1 MSPADHVHPEFGYFC
16 PSQSLRRKARVA
28 FTLITF
34 GVIVGALALRAS
46 HETGSESVVLIAP
59 VDKSPSGS
67 EAISPVGQ
75 STVISAAERSHARG
89 RTACQEDI
97 YFDGECATGEL
108 QKRRRVRAANDVPP
122 IAAVAL
128 GRRVLSLPDTSPP
141 PPKSTEVAEEATI
154 APRVTTEQTAAVN
167 EGSTPEITTGQ
178 RAATPRKVRKAL
190 ADQNKGRHSDRVVS
204 SWRDERSRGG
214 VWSARAYAQP
224 NGGYSRYQYARSWWG
239 SSW

>member
-1 MSPADHVHPEFGYFC
+1 MFPADHVHPEFGYFC

-28 FTLITF
+28 FTFITF

-46 HETGSESVVLIAP
+46 HETGSESVLMIAR
-59 VDKSPSGS
+59 VDKSPF
-67 EAISPVGQ
+67 EAISTVGQ
-75 STVISAAERSHARG
+75 STAISAAERSRARE

-97 YFDGECATGEL
+97 YFDGECATDKV
-108 QKRRRVRAANDVPP
+108 QKRRRVRAANDAPP

-128 GRRVLSLPDTSPP
+128 GRSALSLPDASPP
-141 PPKSTEVAEEATI
+141 PPKSTDAADEATI

-167 EGSTPEITTGQ
+167 EGSTPEVTTGQ

-190 ADQNKGRHSDRVVS
+190 ANQNKGSHSDRVIS
-204 SWRDERSRGG
+204 SWRDERWRGG
-214 VWSARAYAQP
+214 IWSARAYAQP
-224 NGGYSRYQYARSWWG
+224 NDGYSRYQYARSWSGG